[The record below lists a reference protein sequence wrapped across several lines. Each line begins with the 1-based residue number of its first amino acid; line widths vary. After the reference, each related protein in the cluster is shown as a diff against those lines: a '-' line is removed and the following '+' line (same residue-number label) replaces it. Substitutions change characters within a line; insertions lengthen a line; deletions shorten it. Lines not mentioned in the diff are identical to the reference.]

1 MALLEKIRV
10 KMGIF
15 ITVLIAVALLSFI
28 IDPGTLQSALSMF
41 SSKNEVGKMNR
52 QGITYMEYAK
62 KLEKFTNLQK
72 AITGGSSLDEQSQE
86 AVEQSAWQAFLKDL
100 VYMPAIQK
108 AGISLGDEEL
118 FDMVQGRDISPVILN
133 DPVFQGEDGQFD
145 RTRLTMFVQ
154 NARTEPEGI
163 AALYW
168 EFLQDNMETER
179 IFTKYS
185 SLLSKSNIVT
195 PVELR
200 RQMEE
205 NNITSNVSFSLT
217 PVSFARDTTIKVTSQ
232 EIRQYYEAHKHQY
245 QQIATRDIEYVV
257 FPILPSAEDFTLAQ
271 ANIEKVYEEFATS
284 DNLRQFLARNS
295 DKALDTYYYKKGEL
309 SSVSPK
315 LDSFA
320 FKATMRDVLPVYK
333 EDNFFR
339 AARIADIKQLPD
351 SVYVHHILLQKTNK
365 REATALA
372 DSLIAILNRTP
383 GRFAELAQEFSADNN
398 PNAGPGE
405 IGWFYQN
412 RIVPGME
419 SVFDAPL
426 NKPYT
431 LETQYG
437 LHIVKVSERTRL
449 HKKVQLAVL
458 VKEAVAGKDTYQAIY
473 SMANSLSTES
483 KDLEEFN
490 RVAMQNNLMII
501 PAMNITQDAKTISG
515 YEHMREL
522 VRWAFDAKYGAV
534 SPVISVDNKYFFVAA
549 LNGIHE
555 QGTSTLQEK
564 QAEIESILT
573 LEKKQEK
580 SYRQIREELAGH
592 TSLESWAEATGR
604 TISTQTGLAFGSTQQ
619 TDPKFV
625 GAVTAATEQTMYGPF
640 KGEIGVYVFRVDER
654 LDGAYYTENDAKQNA
669 AYLSGVQL
677 QMVPFVLQEIA
688 KVEDNRARFY

>member
-41 SSKNEVGKMNR
+41 SSKNDVGKMNR

-398 PNAGPGE
+398 PNACLLYTSDAADDLLCVDLGGR
-405 IGWFYQN
+405 
-412 RIVPGME
+412 RI
-419 SVFDAPL
+419 
-426 NKPYT
+426 
-431 LETQYG
+431 
-437 LHIVKVSERTRL
+437 I
-449 HKKVQLAVL
+449 KK
-458 VKEAVAGKDTYQAIY
+458 
-473 SMANSLSTES
+473 
-483 KDLEEFN
+483 
-490 RVAMQNNLMII
+490 
-501 PAMNITQDAKTISG
+501 
-515 YEHMREL
+515 
-522 VRWAFDAKYGAV
+522 
-534 SPVISVDNKYFFVAA
+534 
-549 LNGIHE
+549 
-555 QGTSTLQEK
+555 
-564 QAEIESILT
+564 
-573 LEKKQEK
+573 KK
-580 SYRQIREELAGH
+580 
-592 TSLESWAEATGR
+592 
-604 TISTQTGLAFGSTQQ
+604 
-619 TDPKFV
+619 
-625 GAVTAATEQTMYGPF
+625 
-640 KGEIGVYVFRVDER
+640 
-654 LDGAYYTENDAKQNA
+654 
-669 AYLSGVQL
+669 
-677 QMVPFVLQEIA
+677 
-688 KVEDNRARFY
+688 